1 MILSTLDKSRKGGAY
16 EQIPSLVLGQRWTP
30 QLNSRNM
37 MKVVLCVWIEPY
49 IENDLSFCVW
59 PVHTPT
65 TSKEVLT
72 LSASTSPLPYT
83 GNKSCIVNTILS
95 VMPKHTV
102 YIDPC
107 MGSAEVFFR
116 KPRAEKEILNDYN
129 GDLVNLFRVIQNNE
143 KLAYLLGR
151 LYLSINGELAFK
163 QNKDRLKGVPNILDD
178 VIETSQIFYDASW
191 EDIQNAAA
199 FLENQVYS
207 FSSTGQTFGIA
218 RRDMS
223 QRLPRLMS
231 AYNRIRD
238 AIILHRDYKDVPDDD
253 PAYQSEP
260 DKILRY
266 DIAGGDSFPETMIS
280 NTYAATEMTLRRFTS
295 RGDATFHFFYDYGDG
310 WEVVLRLEEV
320 FEDSELPGKELPRV
334 LEGQGFGIIEDCGG
348 PAGLEHL
355 REVFQQKS
363 SPEYQSMREWLGT
376 SEVDLSVFDLQDLNF
391 RLKKLPRIFRDLYE
405 YDYPPTKH
413 SIDLLDRK
421 YCKTN

>member
-1 MILSTLDKSRKGGAY
+1 MNQFPYLYPHSLSEVERLNEEELWQDNRDAEVSHTQLTEMFRHSDPAALMDEAEQAQLAELDDTVTVYRGVTTINSDNLLALSWTLDYSVN
-16 EQIPSLVLGQRWTP
+16 E
-30 QLNSRNM
+30 NM
-37 MKVVLCVWIEPY
+37 
-49 IENDLSFCVW
+49 
-59 PVHTPT
+59 
-65 TSKEVLT
+65 
-72 LSASTSPLPYT
+72 
-83 GNKSCIVNTILS
+83 
-95 VMPKHTV
+95 
-102 YIDPC
+102 
-107 MGSAEVFFR
+107 
-116 KPRAEKEILNDYN
+116 
-129 GDLVNLFRVIQNNE
+129 
-143 KLAYLLGR
+143 
-151 LYLSINGELAFK
+151 
-163 QNKDRLKGVPNILDD
+163 
-178 VIETSQIFYDASW
+178 
-191 EDIQNAAA
+191 
-199 FLENQVYS
+199 
-207 FSSTGQTFGIA
+207 
-218 RRDMS
+218 
-223 QRLPRLMS
+223 
-231 AYNRIRD
+231 
-238 AIILHRDYKDVPDDD
+238 PDDD

>member
-49 IENDLSFCVW
+49 IETDLSFCVW

-143 KLAYLLGR
+143 KLAY
-151 LYLSINGELAFK
+151 
-163 QNKDRLKGVPNILDD
+163 
-178 VIETSQIFYDASW
+178 
-191 EDIQNAAA
+191 
-199 FLENQVYS
+199 
-207 FSSTGQTFGIA
+207 
-218 RRDMS
+218 M
-223 QRLPRLMS
+223 
-231 AYNRIRD
+231 
-238 AIILHRDYKDVPDDD
+238 PDDD